1 MQRVTKRLQRVT
13 RGHRGSQE
21 VTEGYKRLQGVT
33 RCYRGI
39 KRVIGGYTK

>member
-1 MQRVTKRLQRVT
+1 MQRAKWGYTALQWVTD
-13 RGHRGSQE
+13 GDRGSQE

-39 KRVIGGYTK
+39 